1 MFETGIVIAIYIF
14 TLYICALAIFGSF
27 RAVFSWRSCFCLIV
41 GLIFGILI
49 SYFTKNNKIACYTG
63 FGIGMALSYLL
74 FYVFK
79 IPCSVRSFFQ
89 GVGRVLRIIFI
100 VLGIILATILI
111 LAALG
116 I

>member
-1 MFETGIVIAIYIF
+1 MFETGIVIAVGVF

-27 RAVFSWRSCFCLIV
+27 RAMFSWRSCFCIIV
-41 GLIFGILI
+41 GLILGILI
-49 SYFTKNNKIACYTG
+49 SFFTNNNKLATYIG
-63 FGIGMALSYLL
+63 FGIALAISYLL
-74 FYVFK
+74 FYVFEV
-79 IPCSVRSFFQ
+79 PCNLRSFFQ

-100 VLGIILATILI
+100 VLGIILATVLI